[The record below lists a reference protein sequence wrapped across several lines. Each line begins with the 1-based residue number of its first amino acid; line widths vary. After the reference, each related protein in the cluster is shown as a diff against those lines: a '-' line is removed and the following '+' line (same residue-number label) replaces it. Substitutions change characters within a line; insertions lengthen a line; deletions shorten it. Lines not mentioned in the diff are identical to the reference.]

1 MNEIP
6 IHKHNLLEI
15 YTDGAARGNPGPAA
29 FAFLFVQQNKI
40 IFKNSLFIGITTNN
54 KAEYIAIIKALK
66 RAEKNF
72 KGLLHLY
79 SDSNLAIQQINN
91 KWKVNYPHLLKLR
104 SEVHHLSKKFEKVEF
119 FHIRRDNY
127 YIQICDKMCNERI
140 DAKINS

>member
-1 MNEIP
+1 MSEIP
-6 IHKHNLLEI
+6 IHNHNPLEI

-29 FAFLFVQQNKI
+29 CAFLFVHQNKI
-40 IFKNSLFIGITTNN
+40 TFKDALFIGNTTNN
-54 KAEYIAIIKALK
+54 IAEYNAIIEALK
-66 RAEKNF
+66 RAEKNYS
-72 KGLLHLY
+72 GLVHLF

-127 YIQICDKMCNERI
+127 YIQICDRMCNERL
-140 DAKINS
+140 DAKLKK

>member
-1 MNEIP
+1 MSEIP
-6 IHKHNLLEI
+6 IHNHNPLEI

-40 IFKNSLFIGITTNN
+40 IYKDSLFIGNTTNN
-54 KAEYIAIIKALK
+54 SAEYIAIIEALK
-66 RAEKNF
+66 HAKKNY
-72 KGLLHLY
+72 KGLIHIF

-104 SEVHHLSKKFEKVEF
+104 TEVHHLSKKFEKVEF
-119 FHIRRDNY
+119 FHVRRDNY

-140 DAKINS
+140 DAEISS